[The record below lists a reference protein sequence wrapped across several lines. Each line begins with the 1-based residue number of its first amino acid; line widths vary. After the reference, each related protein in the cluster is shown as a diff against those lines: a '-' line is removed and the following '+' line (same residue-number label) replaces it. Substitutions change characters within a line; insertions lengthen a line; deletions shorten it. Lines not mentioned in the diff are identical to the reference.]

1 MVESICY
8 GGCTMKSGNVVE
20 FIDKQKILCAVV
32 QEVKDKRLRI
42 LTENNRELKL
52 SAARLS
58 HQCSLE
64 IDISRGRDQ
73 TVLELRNI
81 AARRQALTHE
91 VDIQELWEVLNSEQ
105 EWIDLETMTAFCFPN
120 IATCDHESAVM
131 RAFFENRTYF
141 KFSQDRFFPYT
152 EHQVAQ
158 AAERLREMERR
169 RRLIARGAAWLREM
183 ADGDCPPGSHAA
195 ENAPEGV
202 IAILRDEYL
211 FGKES
216 HGHSLAKPMLKAAGL
231 TAEQDLFKV
240 LLKTAEFEID
250 ENIELLRFD
259 TRVEFTEAVLAAGR
273 RLVEN
278 PPNYLNQSMR
288 RDFTR
293 ASLMTIDGQ
302 ATLDYDDAI
311 SIEDLGDAYLL
322 GVHIADVG
330 ELIRKGD
337 VIDREAFTRASSIYM
352 PDQKVPMLPPSL
364 AEGLCSLIADEVR
377 PAVSTL
383 IRIAKNGKIVG
394 YEITPSTIRVRDQ
407 LSYYDVNLSAE
418 NDIRYKALAV
428 IAKLFRQRR
437 LADGAVQ
444 INLPE
449 IHLWINEEDEVC
461 VSKINR
467 ESPARMLISEL
478 MIMANWLMAR
488 FLAQNE
494 VPAIFRSQPEP
505 KNRLFRGE
513 EGSLYQNIMQR
524 RALSRFILGSAPE
537 RHSGL
542 GLDAYVTATSPIRK
556 YLDLVTQ
563 RQVRSV
569 FGLEDPYSREEID
582 RIIQELEIP
591 MGQVFRLQSQRN
603 RYWLLK
609 YLETRVGER
618 ETALVLFRRRN
629 NYQILLTKY
638 MIECALPL
646 SAGITLKPEDMIRV
660 TIQHVSARK
669 DILSVYLS

>member
-1 MVESICY
+1 
-8 GGCTMKSGNVVE
+8 MKSGNVVE

-32 QEVKDKRLRI
+32 QEAKDKRLRI
-42 LTENNRELKL
+42 LTENNRELNL
-52 SAARLS
+52 SANRLS
-58 HQCSLE
+58 HLCGLE
-64 IDISRGRDQ
+64 IDLSLGRDQ

-120 IATCDHESAVM
+120 IATCDHESAVL

-141 KFSQDRFFPYT
+141 KFNQDRFFPYT
-152 EHQVAQ
+152 EHQVVQ

-169 RRLIARGAAWLREM
+169 QQLISQGAAWLMRISASDSHE
-183 ADGDCPPGSHAA
+183 GQPPG
-195 ENAPEGV
+195 ETPPDGV
-202 IAILRDEYL
+202 IPILRDYYL
-211 FGKES
+211 FGKDS
-216 HGHSLAKPMLKAAGL
+216 HDHAAAKAMVKAAGL
-231 TAEQDLFKV
+231 DTERELFPILV
-240 LLKTAEFEID
+240 RIGEFDID
-250 ENIELLRFD
+250 ENVDLLKFG
-259 TRVEFTEAVLAAGR
+259 TLVEFPAEALTAGEQ
-273 RLVEN
+273 LLEN
-278 PPNYLNQSMR
+278 PPDHFNHPMR

-293 ASLMTIDGQ
+293 ANLMTIDGQ
-302 ATLDYDDAI
+302 ATLDFDDAI

-330 ELIRKGD
+330 ELIHKGD
-337 VIDREAFTRASSIYM
+337 AIDQAALARASSIYM
-352 PDQKVPMLPPSL
+352 PDRKIPMLPPSL

-383 IRIAKNGKIVG
+383 IRIAKNGEIVG
-394 YEITPSTIRVRDQ
+394 YEITPSTISVRHQ
-407 LSYYDVNLSAE
+407 LSYYDVNLAAE
-418 NDIRYKALAV
+418 NDVSYKALV
-428 IAKLFRQRR
+428 IIAKLFRQRR
-437 LADGAVQ
+437 LSDGAVQ

-449 IHLWINEEDEVC
+449 MHLWINDEEEVC
-461 VSKINR
+461 VSRINR
-467 ESPARMLISEL
+467 ESPSRLMISEL

-494 VPAIFRSQPEP
+494 VPAIFRSQPDP

-513 EGSLYQNIMQR
+513 DGSLYQNIMQR
-524 RALSRFILGSAPE
+524 RALSRFALSSSPE

-563 RQVRSV
+563 RQIRSV
-569 FGLEDPYSREEID
+569 FGLEKPYSKDEID
-582 RIIQELEIP
+582 CIIQELQVP
-591 MGQVFRLQSQRN
+591 MGQVFRLQSLRN

-609 YLETRVGER
+609 YLESRVGER

-629 NYQILLTKY
+629 NYQILLTQY
-638 MIECALPL
+638 MVECALPN

-660 TIQHVSARK
+660 TIQRVSARK
-669 DILSVYLS
+669 DVLTVYLS